1 MRGEFLMMQTKTMKV
16 INDFIGPL
24 KEQWTS
30 DAVKQ
35 ANEDQPGDTPAVLA
49 TKQEV
54 RNLIDD
60 IEAMDDY
67 LRTMP
72 AWQWAF

>member
-1 MRGEFLMMQTKTMKV
+1 
-16 INDFIGPL
+16 
-24 KEQWTS
+24 
-30 DAVKQ
+30 
-35 ANEDQPGDTPAVLA
+35 VLA